1 MPWFTSFSIQAGLHS
16 FFFLLVQCFRFW
28 LFVQSSAQSSDKYF
42 SFFARGGCYW
52 SKQILGL
59 EESCPERSWL
69 ASRCQSMARRGNK
82 KPNKPANT
90 KTPPNRRNHHH
101 QRTRHVMF
109 TKHRLWEIPAGK
121 TMKYTHTISKH
132 TIRLLQQSL
141 FHIWIPKLCTFTLHS
156 IWHQP
161 FAPKASVAPRM
172 QHRLHES
179 SCYMG
184 QTGNSVSISPGL
196 WSINISGHT
205 WILILLK
212 QGWWTCFYGCFCC
225 RRAGGRDPLDFPLT
239 DIGDFFYH
247 RTGIR
252 YHPT

>member
-16 FFFLLVQCFRFW
+16 CFFLLVQCFRFW

-42 SFFARGGCYW
+42 SFFARGGCYG

-101 QRTRHVMF
+101 QRTRHMMF

-132 TIRLLQQSL
+132 TACYNKVSSTSEYQNSARLPCIPFGTSL
-141 FHIWIPKLCTFTLHS
+141 S
-156 IWHQP
+156 
-161 FAPKASVAPRM
+161 
-172 QHRLHES
+172 
-179 SCYMG
+179 
-184 QTGNSVSISPGL
+184 
-196 WSINISGHT
+196 
-205 WILILLK
+205 LLK
-212 QGWWTCFYGCFCC
+212 PVWPHACSTDYT
-225 RRAGGRDPLDFPLT
+225 RAAVRWGKR
-239 DIGDFFYH
+239 
-247 RTGIR
+247 GIQSPFHQV
-252 YHPT
+252 YEA